1 MVARDRRVEEMG
13 EGGQED
19 FKKTIFLYI
28 VLHNFWLMSFMRIKK
43 NRKVKNNRTLKYF
56 KKLSITE

>member
-28 VLHNFWLMSFMRIKK
+28 VLHNFWLM
-43 NRKVKNNRTLKYF
+43 
-56 KKLSITE
+56 KLYENKEK